1 MKSCYL
7 VIYWTKIK
15 LGDIHCI
22 HVKIRDTEVELPKQ
36 WFGLLNHYMISIVF
50 KIPMCNIPGFNSTS
64 QKIKKY
70 VSDKLFSLFE
80 NHEKRIIV
88 IQIKIYRYVH
98 VYLPKSYG
106 QSSLVPK
113 TKSRPRICETSTPEV
128 MASWLKTPANP
139 LNEVGAIS
147 ERYRGAAPEFIPAKE
162 NLKR

>member
-1 MKSCYL
+1 MGYRGWITQK
-7 VIYWTKIK
+7 
-15 LGDIHCI
+15 
-22 HVKIRDTEVELPKQ
+22 KQ
-36 WFGLLNHYMISIVF
+36 WFGLLNHYMISIIF
-50 KIPMCNIPGFNSTS
+50 QIPMCNIQLFDCTS
-64 QKIKKY
+64 QKIQNY
-70 VSDKLFSLFE
+70 ASDKLFSLFG
-80 NHEKRIIV
+80 NNEKCIIV
-88 IQIKIYRYVH
+88 IQIKIHIH

>member
-1 MKSCYL
+1 MLFSNLLDKE
-7 VIYWTKIK
+7 
-15 LGDIHCI
+15 LGDIQCI
-22 HVKIRDTEVELPKQ
+22 HVKIRDTEVELRKRNIDLD
-36 WFGLLNHYMISIVF
+36 FLNHYMISIVF

-88 IQIKIYRYVH
+88 IQIKIYVH

>member
-1 MKSCYL
+1 
-7 VIYWTKIK
+7 
-15 LGDIHCI
+15 
-22 HVKIRDTEVELPKQ
+22 
-36 WFGLLNHYMISIVF
+36 MISIVF
-50 KIPMCNIPGFNSTS
+50 KIPMCNKPGFNSTS

-88 IQIKIYRYVH
+88 IQIKIYVH

-128 MASWLKTPANP
+128 IAS
-139 LNEVGAIS
+139 
-147 ERYRGAAPEFIPAKE
+147 
-162 NLKR
+162 

>member
-1 MKSCYL
+1 
-7 VIYWTKIK
+7 
-15 LGDIHCI
+15 
-22 HVKIRDTEVELPKQ
+22 
-36 WFGLLNHYMISIVF
+36 
-50 KIPMCNIPGFNSTS
+50 MCNKPGFNSTS

-88 IQIKIYRYVH
+88 IQIKIYVH

-162 NLKR
+162 NLKRLMRIDNVENLMLLKIKSESLNMCLAGHRHSVVVLHTKDNQIIKGEIMK